1 MGLFARQPA
10 PAVILP
16 IFEQTLAIHF
26 VLLCL
31 TVFAARTNVS
41 GQSAKDFNSTKV
53 AKDTKIGEP
62 RGHRLLENG
71 FFLRAVPLL
80 RGDIHFSVGCGSA
93 ALGE

>member
-62 RGHRLLENG
+62 RGHRILKMVSSFVLFLYFAVISIFLL
-71 FFLRAVPLL
+71 V
-80 RGDIHFSVGCGSA
+80 A
-93 ALGE
+93 ALPR